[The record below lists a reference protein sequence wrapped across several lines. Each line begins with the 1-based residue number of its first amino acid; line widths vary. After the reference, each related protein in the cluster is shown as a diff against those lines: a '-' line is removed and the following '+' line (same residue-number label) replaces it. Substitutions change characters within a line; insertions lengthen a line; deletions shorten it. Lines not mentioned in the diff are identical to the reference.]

1 MRQLIDFRATDLTL
15 DGSIKSQVA
24 LDINAFAA

>member
-1 MRQLIDFRATDLTL
+1 MRQPIDERATDLTF

-24 LDINAFAA
+24 LEP